1 MDQGP
6 EWTKDL
12 NVCVCS
18 DWGSRELGYVHLSDD
33 GSLRA
38 HRGFLGG
45 DVFLPLTG
53 LLAADLGLLSDWV
66 SLKAGLCFPSNWG
79 CLSQGCV
86 PHPV

>member
-53 LLAADLGLLSDWV
+53 LLATDLGLLSDWV